1 MLETE
6 KIALCGELAFEA
18 IMDLSQY
25 RPLSED
31 DVVDD
36 DDGNNNHHHHHHH
49 D

>member
-18 IMDLSQY
+18 IMDLSQD

-31 DVVDD
+31 DDD
-36 DDGNNNHHHHHHH
+36 DHHHRHHHHHH
-49 D
+49 